1 MEGTRSVLEELGLV
15 LENFTSLGKKQPT
28 IGVKT
33 LKAWKRLRWDQEAIK
48 DFRSRIIS
56 NTTILEAFNS
66 SLISRASQVMTENLA
81 TLETRVGSLQ
91 LRNHQHERLALLEWI
106 TPLNFPAQQ
115 SVVFS
120 RRQEGTGQWLLESP
134 EFETWRNRPRETL
147 LCKGIPGAGKTVLA
161 SIAIDYLERAFRHKH
176 IPVVYIY
183 CDYRKQQE
191 QTPTNLLAS
200 ILKQL
205 LQHRIPLPEIV
216 MESYDRHV
224 NSGTRPEL
232 EEIGTMLKILLAEF
246 RQAYVI
252 VDALDELPASHQVR
266 QILLTNLRSL
276 QKAHKINF
284 MMTSRFIPQIDHELP
299 ASMFLEI
306 RASNEDIKRYVY
318 GHMSDLTTSAQNNSK
333 LQEAIANTIVDVAD
347 GMFLLAQLHMDSLTD
362 KTSSKA
368 IKRALGRLPT
378 GSEALNLAYSEAIN
392 RIEDQKPGF
401 RYLAKRAL
409 SWITYAC
416 RLLTVTE
423 LRHALAIEVE
433 VPEFDEE
440 NLDDVK
446 DIVSVCCG
454 LVTIDPETD
463 AVSFAHYT
471 TQEYFRKAGFQHFP
485 NAQEDIAISCL
496 TYLLFSDFG
505 EGWVWN
511 DTEEE
516 GWVRDDTKGGFK
528 YIASFPVESRLT
540 KYPLLRYAA
549 RFWAR
554 HAEKC
559 TTNSENRVGRLLLK
573 FLTDDHKVS
582 NVGQIIFRNPG
593 RMGHEDFY
601 FGFKVPPCTPSGTPM
616 SGMHLA
622 AYFNSTDCMSRLLEI
637 ESFAAD
643 VKDQDGRT
651 PLMWAAREGHE
662 AAVKLLVK
670 RQDVDINKIDKNEK
684 LGGYPRTALTCAAYY
699 GHAGTV
705 ELLLEREDIDVKL
718 RDNEDNRMT
727 PLIWAAVGGYEAT
740 LKVLL
745 NHKNIV
751 KDNQMSQD
759 DKALLWAA
767 ASGHA
772 YYVKLLL
779 ERADVDTDMILALNF
794 RATIR
799 RHTRWGLISSRN

>member
-91 LRNHQHERLALLEWI
+91 LRNHQHERQALLEWI

-134 EFETWRNRPRETL
+134 EFEKWRNKPRETL
-147 LCKGIPGAGKTVLA
+147 LCRGIPGAGKTVLA

-205 LQHRIPLPEIV
+205 LQHRILLPEIV
-216 MESYDRHV
+216 KESYDRHV

-232 EEIGTMLKILLAEF
+232 EEIGAMLKVLLAEF
-246 RQAYVI
+246 RQAYVV

-299 ASMFLEI
+299 ASMVLDI

-318 GHMSDLTTSAQNNSK
+318 GHMSDLTTSAQNNPK

-378 GSEALNLAYSEAIN
+378 GSEALNLAYSEAIK

-401 RYLAKRAL
+401 
-409 SWITYAC
+409 
-416 RLLTVTE
+416 
-423 LRHALAIEVE
+423 
-433 VPEFDEE
+433 
-440 NLDDVK
+440 
-446 DIVSVCCG
+446 
-454 LVTIDPETD
+454 
-463 AVSFAHYT
+463 
-471 TQEYFRKAGFQHFP
+471 
-485 NAQEDIAISCL
+485 
-496 TYLLFSDFG
+496 
-505 EGWVWN
+505 
-511 DTEEE
+511 
-516 GWVRDDTKGGFK
+516 
-528 YIASFPVESRLT
+528 
-540 KYPLLRYAA
+540 
-549 RFWAR
+549 
-554 HAEKC
+554 
-559 TTNSENRVGRLLLK
+559 
-573 FLTDDHKVS
+573 
-582 NVGQIIFRNPG
+582 
-593 RMGHEDFY
+593 
-601 FGFKVPPCTPSGTPM
+601 
-616 SGMHLA
+616 
-622 AYFNSTDCMSRLLEI
+622 
-637 ESFAAD
+637 
-643 VKDQDGRT
+643 
-651 PLMWAAREGHE
+651 
-662 AAVKLLVK
+662 
-670 RQDVDINKIDKNEK
+670 
-684 LGGYPRTALTCAAYY
+684 
-699 GHAGTV
+699 
-705 ELLLEREDIDVKL
+705 
-718 RDNEDNRMT
+718 
-727 PLIWAAVGGYEAT
+727 
-740 LKVLL
+740 
-745 NHKNIV
+745 
-751 KDNQMSQD
+751 
-759 DKALLWAA
+759 
-767 ASGHA
+767 
-772 YYVKLLL
+772 
-779 ERADVDTDMILALNF
+779 
-794 RATIR
+794 
-799 RHTRWGLISSRN
+799 